1 MGPSNV
7 IGISDNAKLLSATG
21 NRYSSLTY
29 IKHVRS
35 YVRVKALQNID
46 HHPHTVF
53 HKAIH
58 NMLYEQLYGLL
69 YIAATAAATIGSEL
83 I

>member
-7 IGISDNAKLLSATG
+7 IGIFDNAKLLSATG

-29 IKHVRS
+29 IKH
-35 YVRVKALQNID
+35 VRVKALQNID

-69 YIAATAAATIGSEL
+69 YIAATIGSEL